1 MATIVLKQDGYQ
13 RACEVKGW
21 RSDQQAA
28 KAVGVAGST
37 LRRALAGTTAP
48 GEQLIAGLLVA
59 TGWTFS
65 DLFDVQTT

>member
-1 MATIVLKQDGYQ
+1 MATIALKPDGYA

-28 KAVGVAGST
+28 AAVGVAGST
-37 LRRALAGTTAP
+37 LRRALAGQTAP
-48 GEQLIAGLLVA
+48 GEALIGGLLAA

-65 DLFDVQTT
+65 DLFDVQT